1 VKGDLD
7 WHRRGERGSLWGMRL
22 TAWLY
27 RYVGKGL
34 ARLLL
39 YPIVAYFYL
48 TDRRA
53 RAASLDY
60 LCRVY
65 ATEEGRGT
73 LGSPPGQLQVFRHM
87 MEFGIVTLDRLGFW
101 LGRLGDFALE
111 CEGLLFLDEIA
122 RRGRGAL
129 VVGAHFGSFEAMR
142 LLADVRSF
150 IPVNVFMYTR
160 HAERINRIFSE
171 LDELGHARVRVVP
184 VAPGSFAHAME
195 AKACIERGEVV
206 AVLAD
211 RLPPHETERAMTV
224 DFLGAPALLP
234 QGPWHLAALLD
245 CPVLMMI
252 GVREGTRRYRVHV
265 EQLAE
270 TLKVP
275 RARRGEVLERHAQA
289 FADRLAHYCKLAPH
303 QWFNFYDFWSES
315 RPHG

>member
-1 VKGDLD
+1 MSREPG
-7 WHRRGERGSLWGMRL
+7 WHRREERGSLWAMRL

-34 ARLLL
+34 ARALLF
-39 YPIVAYFYL
+39 PIVGYFYL

-53 RAASLDY
+53 RDASRAY
-60 LCRVY
+60 LERVH
-65 ATEEGRGT
+65 ATEQGRRA
-73 LGSPPGQLQVFRHM
+73 LGAPPGRLAVFRHM
-87 MEFGIVTLDRLGFW
+87 MEFGVVTLDRLGFW
-101 LGRLGDFALE
+101 LGRLSDFQIE
-111 CEGLLFLDEIA
+111 CDGLDFLDGIA
-122 RRGRGAL
+122 QRGRGAL

-142 LLADVRSF
+142 LLADVRSA

-160 HAERINRIFSE
+160 HAERINRIFAE
-171 LDELGHARVRVVP
+171 LDQLGPARVRAVP
-184 VAPGSFAHAME
+184 VSPGSFSHAVE

-211 RLPPHETERAMTV
+211 RLPPNETDRAFSV
-224 DFLGAPALLP
+224 DFLGARARLP

-252 GVREGTRRYRVHV
+252 GIREGPRRYHVHV

-275 RARRGEVLERHAQA
+275 RSRRAETLERHVQA
-289 FADRLAHYCKLAPH
+289 FADRLAHYCTLAPH
-303 QWFNFYDFWSES
+303 QWFNFYDFWSA
-315 RPHG
+315 

>member
-1 VKGDLD
+1 MSDGTD
-7 WHRRGERGSLWGMRL
+7 WHRTGERGSIVGMRI

-27 RYVGKGL
+27 RRVGKGL

-53 RAASLDY
+53 RAASLAY
-60 LCRVY
+60 LERVY
-65 ATEEGRGT
+65 ATEEGRRA
-73 LGSPPGQLQVFRHM
+73 LGSPPGRRQVFRHL
-87 MEFGIVTLDRLGFW
+87 MEFGTVTLDRLGFW
-101 LGRLGDFALE
+101 LGRLGDFELE

-160 HAERINRIFSE
+160 HAESINRIFAE
-171 LDELGHARVRVVP
+171 LDEMGHARVRVVP
-184 VAPGSFAHAME
+184 VKPGSFAHAIE
-195 AKACIERGEVV
+195 AKECIERGEVV

-211 RLPPHETERAMTV
+211 RLPPSESERSVTV
-224 DFLGAPALLP
+224 DFLGGRAKLP

-245 CPVLMMI
+245 CPVLMMV

-275 RARRGEVLERHAQA
+275 RARRPEVLEQHIQT

-303 QWFNFYDFWSES
+303 QWFNFYDFWSE
-315 RPHG
+315 